1 MAMCKVLRS
10 EGVSQAGQTTMEA
23 FKGTN
28 NG

>member
-1 MAMCKVLRS
+1 LAVRKVLRR
-10 EGVSQAGQTTMEA
+10 EGVSQAGQVTVEK